1 MITQKD
7 EFVISDVD
15 VRSLARGLLYEPV
28 YHRRR
33 RSKELLAT
41 AKVVGGN
48 FTVWFSRWHDEQY
61 WFADCQFTNGLPAWS
76 HGTGS
81 RSRSRAKLRPVE
93 TLAKALNER
102 LASIGGFDGFKP
114 EPKILEDLS

>member
-7 EFVISDVD
+7 EFVISDVT

-28 YHRRR
+28 YHGCR
-33 RSKELLAT
+33 RSKKQLLAT
-41 AKVVGGN
+41 AKVCAGN
-48 FTVWFSRWHDEQY
+48 STYWFSRWHDEQD
-61 WFADCQFTNGLPAWS
+61 WVADCRFTNGVPTWS
-76 HGTGS
+76 RGIG
-81 RSRSRAKLRPVE
+81 SRSRAKLRPVE